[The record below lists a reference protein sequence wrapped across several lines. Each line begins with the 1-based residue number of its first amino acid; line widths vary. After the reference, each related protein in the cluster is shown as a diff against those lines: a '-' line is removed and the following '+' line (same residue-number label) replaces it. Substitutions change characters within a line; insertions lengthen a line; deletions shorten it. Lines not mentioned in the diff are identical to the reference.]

1 MKQDRARGLM
11 RVQESTLTITSNK
24 EVIAQQTINP
34 SFLVPIRTW
43 TFYKHAVLAFRG
55 DGDPQIIIRVY
66 YGGSYASY
74 IGVPGNVP
82 RIVTV
87 ANNTVELIADNTDS
101 TNSRVTPTIEI
112 LSLNWS

>member
-1 MKQDRARGLM
+1 MEQDRVRGLM
-11 RVQESTLTITSNK
+11 RVQESTLALTSNK
-24 EVIAQQTINP
+24 EVIPPQTINA
-34 SFLVPIRTW
+34 SFLITIRGW

-55 DGDPQIIIRVY
+55 DGEPQIIIRVY

-87 ANNTVELIADNTDS
+87 ADTTVSLVADNTDS
-101 TNSRVTPTIEI
+101 ISSRVTPTIEI
-112 LSLNWS
+112 LSLSWS

>member
-1 MKQDRARGLM
+1 MEQDKARGIM
-11 RVQESTLTITSNK
+11 RIQESTLALTSNK
-24 EVIAQQTINP
+24 DVIAQQTINP
-34 SFLVPIRTW
+34 AFLIPIRTW

-87 ANNTVELIADNTDS
+87 SNNTVELIADNTDS
-101 TNSRVTPTIEI
+101 SFSRVTPTIEI
-112 LSLNWS
+112 LSLDWS